1 MAGSA
6 PALDVFALRDSVVGE
21 YKRFATSFT
30 TIHAPDIREQVEGIY
45 AGDRYWPEP
54 LIQINPSYKRST
66 DVGAQVASGLLDP
79 GCADIFR
86 AKGEPLSLYKHQ
98 QQAIALAAEGESY
111 VVTTGTG
118 SGKSL
123 CFFIPIVNHVLDA
136 RRSATQRRTHAIVVY
151 PMNALA
157 NSQMDELAK
166 FVDRIPGAPPIT
178 FDRYTGQDD
187 RNERT
192 RIAREPP
199 DILLTNFM
207 MLELLMTRQEELDRQ
222 VIGNC
227 AGLRFLVLD
236 ELHTYRG
243 RQGADVALLVR
254 RVRERLQPE
263 NLLCIGTSATM
274 ASEGALEDKNRVVA
288 SVASKLF
295 GTEIAESNV
304 ITETLE
310 RITDSTATA
319 DSVRPSLGEAID
331 SGTPRDIP
339 DAALREHPL
348 AVWVET
354 RLGISFSDVDQRW
367 VRARPLTVSE
377 AVKELSKDS
386 GRSPE
391 DCRKALR
398 DLLLVSSVPERERT
412 SNRTAILGANEG
424 SFFAFKLH
432 QFISGAGHAYA
443 TLDPPGERTVTVDG
457 QQFLPGQADKRLYA
471 VHFCRECGHEYHP
484 VRMEQRE
491 EGSVF
496 LARDI
501 DDAPPT
507 VRNKT
512 NGDAEESLVEGVFGF
527 LTPHPPDDA
536 GFRFAD
542 RDDDY
547 PETWLEFDAG
557 GHPRL
562 KKYYRGARA
571 RRFMVAPDGR
581 VGSGTNAWFLPGKF
595 RLCLRC
601 GNTQGGAARD
611 RTRLAS
617 LSAEGRSSATTVL
630 VGSALRWMHGAE
642 SGMDRYTRK
651 LLGFTDNRQ
660 DAALQAG
667 HFNDFLF
674 VSLVRAGFLGALRD
688 AGSNGLRSDE
698 LGVAQQR
705 TLGFDQPD
713 PQVRAEWLL
722 EPTLRGFNLRDAEG
736 TLRQVLTYRIWFD
749 QRRGWRYTNPNL
761 EQLGLVRVEYLGLE
775 DLAADDELFADS
787 HPLLKHAGHTHR
799 TAVYR
804 ELLDHMRKWMAIRSQ
819 VLDTAVLEQLVA
831 KSHSRLRP
839 PWGLGADEK
848 PRAARWLMIV
858 APTRRAATLRDMELI
873 VRGGSR
879 SGLGR
884 TLRRTKLWGGDTSI
898 RGLNV
903 KEFDQLVGDLLR
915 AGATHGLVSEEST
928 PFDQPGWRLNDAC
941 VRFQLGGAPEN
952 DDGSGHPRSVRETV
966 RDSARTSMD
975 SRLRGND
982 ISSVSAVIPAKA
994 GIHTALTE
1002 SECGSGQ
1009 NAFFRDL
1016 YENLAT
1022 MLRAPPHPLF
1032 GFEAREHTAQVDRDN
1047 REIRE
1052 KRFRFGERERDE
1064 LGKEEKRLREAGEAN
1079 RFLPVLFCSPTMEL
1093 GVDIAA
1099 LNAVHMRNVPPTPA
1113 NYAQRGGRAG
1123 RSGQAALVITYASS
1137 QSPHDQYFFRDPK
1150 AMVYGEVRAPILE
1163 LANRNLI
1170 DSHLQAVWLSCVDQP
1185 LDPCIAELLVL
1196 DDASR
1201 PIDPDLQAALKHKRV
1216 ADRAGERVRR
1226 VLDLV
1231 ADELG
1236 PELAPWYTGREAYSD
1251 AIVAAAAKR
1260 FDEAFNRWRD
1270 LFAAAEEQRDA
1281 ARRTMDDYSASYRDK
1296 RAAQTRHAQAVDQ
1309 LNLLQR
1315 GTNATSSDFYTYR
1328 YLATEGFLPG
1338 YNFPRL
1344 PLLAYVPASRD
1355 GRGRQ
1360 TYLQRPRFLALAEFG
1375 PRSLVYHEGRAY
1387 RVVRALLSLG
1397 HRESATP
1404 DARLPTR
1411 AVRICASC
1419 GAGHF
1424 GDDRSMCHACGQ
1436 PLGNAEVVGNTYR
1449 IENVATYPAEHITA
1463 NDEERQRQGFDLQ
1476 TTFEWATRD
1485 QEVDVRRASASDA
1498 DGEIVRMAYGT
1509 GATITRLN
1517 KGLRRRADKKILG
1530 FRIDPV
1536 SGYWARSEDEDEEE
1550 RSLDPTAS
1558 PRQWIVPSVQ
1568 DRKNALL
1575 FQPVGN
1581 SFSEVTL
1588 ATVQHAILRGIEAV
1602 FQLEEGEMLAEPM
1615 PKRDVRNGFLLY
1627 EATEGGAGVLTRLVS
1642 QETSLADVAR
1652 KALQIM
1658 HFAVGDDSLPES
1670 PADLVDQP
1678 EADCVAACYRCLMSY
1693 YNQPDHESLDRRD
1706 ENARAMLLRL
1716 AGARTGTVPGR
1727 RFTQTL
1733 SEFITVSEDL
1743 TVSVKDQWREEATRR
1758 GIPEPDPKPLVAGER
1773 SVRRVWRKHYVAAI
1787 IDEADRPAVQPM
1799 EDLGFEVI
1807 QFDESEDWRAAFA
1820 RLASALGQTS

>member
-1 MAGSA
+1 MQSSSASSGGAKAGNA
-6 PALDVFALRDSVVGE
+6 PALDVFALRDSVVEE

-30 TIHAPDIREQVEGIY
+30 TIHAPEIREQVERIY
-45 AGDRYWPEP
+45 AGNRYWPEP

-66 DVGAQVASGLLDP
+66 DVGTLVADGVLDP

-86 AKGEPLSLYKHQ
+86 ADDEPLSLYKHQ
-98 QQAIALAAEGESY
+98 QQAIALGAESESF

-123 CFFIPIVNHVLDA
+123 CFFIPIVSHVLAA
-136 RRSATQRRTHAIVVY
+136 RRTSAKRRTHAIVVY

-157 NSQMDELAK
+157 NSQIDELTK
-166 FVDRIPGAPPIT
+166 FIDRVPGERPVT
-178 FDRYTGQDD
+178 FARYTGQED
-187 RNERT
+187 RGERKQ
-192 RIAREPP
+192 IADEPP

-207 MLELLMTRQEELDRQ
+207 MLELLMTRQEEIDRR
-222 VIGNC
+222 VVGNC

-254 RVRERLQPE
+254 RVRERLQPGK
-263 NLLCIGTSATM
+263 LMCIGTSATM
-274 ASEGALEDKNRVVA
+274 ASEGTLEDKNRVVA
-288 SVASKLF
+288 GVASKLF
-295 GTEIAESNV
+295 GTQIAENNV

-319 DSVRPSLGEAID
+319 DSVGPCLGEAID
-331 SGTPRDIP
+331 SGIP
-339 DAALREHPL
+339 SRISNAALREHPL

-354 RLGISFSDVDQRW
+354 RLGIVFSDVDQRW
-367 VRARPLTVSE
+367 VRARPRTVTE
-377 AVKELSKDS
+377 AVAELSKAA
-386 GRSPE
+386 GRSE
-391 DCRKALR
+391 DACNEVLR
-398 DLLLVSSVPERERT
+398 DLLLVSSVPERGRT
-412 SNRTAILGANEG
+412 SDPDASEQ

-443 TLDPPGERTVTVDG
+443 TIEPRGARKVTVDG
-457 QQFLPGQADKRLYA
+457 QQFLPDHPDKRLYP

-484 VRMEQRE
+484 VRLVQQ
-491 EGSVF
+491 EGESVF

-507 VRNKT
+507 GQDEADGAAN
-512 NGDAEESLVEGVFGF
+512 DAQPEGTFGF
-527 LTPHPPDDA
+527 LTPYPPDDSA
-536 GFRFAD
+536 FTFAD
-542 RDDDY
+542 REDDY
-547 PETWLEFDAG
+547 PETWLELDAG
-557 GHPRL
+557 GSPRL
-562 KKYYRGARA
+562 KKYYRDARA
-571 RRFMVAPDGR
+571 RSFVVGSDGR
-581 VGSGTNAWFLPGKF
+581 VGSGTKAWFQPGKF

-601 GNTQGGAARD
+601 GNTRGGAARD

-630 VGSALRWMHGAE
+630 VGSALHWMHAK
-642 SGMDRYTRK
+642 STLDPYTRK

-674 VSLVRAGFLGALRD
+674 VSLVRAGFLGALQD
-688 AGSNGLRSDE
+688 AGPNGLRSDE
-698 LGVAQQR
+698 LGIAQQR
-705 TLGFDQPD
+705 ALGFDGSDAQI
-713 PQVRAEWLL
+713 RAEWLL
-722 EPTLRGFNLRDAEG
+722 EPMLRGFNLQEAEG

-761 EQLGLVRVEYLGLE
+761 EQLGMVRVEYLGLA

-787 HPLLKHAGHTHR
+787 HPLLKHADR
-799 TAVYR
+799 TVRAAVYR

-831 KSHSRLRP
+831 KSHSRLRS
-839 PWGLGADEK
+839 PWGLGTDEK
-848 PRAARWLMIV
+848 PRAARCLMIV
-858 APTRRAATLRDMELI
+858 APTRRASTLRDLELI

-884 TLRRTKLWGGDTSI
+884 TLRTTCLWGGGTAVRDLKS
-898 RGLNV
+898 
-903 KEFDQLVGDLLR
+903 KELDQLVEDLLR

-928 PFDQPGWRLNDAC
+928 PFDQTGWRLNDAC
-941 VRFQLGGAPEN
+941 VLFRLGDTPE
-952 DDGSGHPRSVRETV
+952 DDG
-966 RDSARTSMD
+966 
-975 SRLRGND
+975 
-982 ISSVSAVIPAKA
+982 
-994 GIHTALTE
+994 
-1002 SECGSGQ
+1002 GSGQ

-1016 YENLAT
+1016 YENLAR
-1022 MLRAPPHPLF
+1022 MLGAPVHPLF
-1032 GFEAREHTAQVDRDN
+1032 GFEAREHTAQVDPDN

-1052 KRFRFGERERDE
+1052 KRFRFGKREREE
-1064 LGKEEKRLREAGEAN
+1064 LATDEKRLREVGEAN

-1093 GVDIAA
+1093 GVDISA

-1123 RSGQAALVITYASS
+1123 RSGQAALVVTYASS
-1137 QSPHDQYFFRDPK
+1137 QSPHDQYFFRDPR
-1150 AMVYGEVRAPILE
+1150 AMVHGEVRAPILE
-1163 LANRNLI
+1163 LANRDLI

-1196 DDASR
+1196 GDSGR
-1201 PIDPDLQAALKHKRV
+1201 PIEPDLEAALKDRRV
-1216 ADRAGERVRR
+1216 AVGAGERIRR

-1231 ADELG
+1231 ADNLT
-1236 PELAPWYTGREAYSD
+1236 PELAPWYTGRDVYSD
-1251 AIVAAAAKR
+1251 GIVAAAAGR

-1296 RAAQTRHAQAVDQ
+1296 RAAQTRHAQAMDQ

-1315 GTNATSSDFYTYR
+1315 GTTALSSDFYTYR

-1360 TYLQRPRFLALAEFG
+1360 TYLQRPRFLALSEFG

-1397 HRESATP
+1397 QRESATP

-1424 GDDRSMCHACGQ
+1424 DDDLSMCHACGES
-1436 PLGNAEVVGNTYR
+1436 LGNAEVVGNTYR
-1449 IENVATYPAEHITA
+1449 IENVATHPAEHITA

-1476 TTFEWATRD
+1476 TTFEWAIRD
-1485 QEVDVRRASASDA
+1485 REIDVRRASASDA
-1498 DGEIVRMAYGT
+1498 EGEIVHMAYGP

-1517 KGLRRRADKKILG
+1517 KGLRRRADKKVLG

-1536 SGYWARSEDEDEEE
+1536 SGYWARNSEEDAEEQA
-1550 RSLDPTAS
+1550 LDPTAS

-1575 FQPVGN
+1575 FRPVDN
-1581 SFSEVTL
+1581 SLSEVTL
-1588 ATVQHAILRGIEAV
+1588 TTVQHAILRGIEAE

-1615 PKRDVRNGFLLY
+1615 PTRDIRNGFLLY
-1627 EATEGGAGVLTRLVS
+1627 EATEGGAGVLTRLVG
-1642 QETSLADVAR
+1642 QEESLAAVAR
-1652 KALQIM
+1652 RALQIM
-1658 HFAVGDDSLPES
+1658 HLAVSDDSLPES

-1678 EADCVAACYRCLMSY
+1678 DSSCVAACYRCLMSY

-1706 ENARAMLLRL
+1706 EDARTMLLRL
-1716 AGARTGTVPGR
+1716 AHARTVPPRKRLQPVEVDTGKGTLRGHVKTGVLVLNGDV
-1727 RFTQTL
+1727 T
-1733 SEFITVSEDL
+1733 
-1743 TVSVKDQWREEATRR
+1743 SVTDRWLAEAARR
-1758 GIPEPDPKPLVAGER
+1758 GIPAPDPMPLAAGER
-1773 SVRRVWRKHYVAAI
+1773 SVRCVWRKHYVAALV
-1787 IDEADRPAVQPM
+1787 DEVDRPALQPL

-1807 QFDESEDWRAAFA
+1807 QFNDPAGWNAAFA
-1820 RLASALGQTS
+1820 RLAAALGHAS

>member
-1 MAGSA
+1 MSPSDAGPGNVA
-6 PALDVFALRDSVVGE
+6 GLDVFALRDSVVNE

-30 TIHAPDIREQVEGIY
+30 TIHAPDIREQIEAIY
-45 AGDRYWPEP
+45 AEDRYWPEP

-66 DVGAQVASGLLDP
+66 DVGTLVANGILHP
-79 GCADIFR
+79 GCAGIFHES
-86 AKGEPLSLYKHQ
+86 GQPLSLYKHQ
-98 QQAIALAAEGESY
+98 EQAIALAADGESF
-111 VVTTGTG
+111 VVTSGTG

-123 CFFIPIVNHVLDA
+123 CFFIPIVSYVLAA
-136 RRSATQRRTHAIVVY
+136 RRTGGRRRTHAIVVY

-166 FVDRIPGAPPIT
+166 LTDQVPGDQPIT
-178 FDRYTGQDD
+178 FARYTGQEDD
-187 RNERT
+187 LERKQ
-192 RIAREPP
+192 IADHPP

-227 AGLRFLVLD
+227 AGLQFLVLD

-254 RVRERLQPE
+254 RVRERLRPE

-274 ASEGALEDKNRVVA
+274 ASEGSHQDKSRVVA
-288 SVASKLF
+288 GVASKLF
-295 GTEIAESNV
+295 GSEITESNV
-304 ITETLE
+304 IAETLE
-310 RITDSTATA
+310 RITDPTATA
-319 DSVRPSLGEAID
+319 DSVKPSLGGVID
-331 SGTPRDIP
+331 AGAPLHMS

-354 RLGISFSDVDQRW
+354 RLGISFSEADQRW
-367 VRARPLTVSE
+367 IRARPRTVTE
-377 AVKELSKDS
+377 AVAALSEES
-386 GRSPE
+386 GRAAA
-391 DCRKALR
+391 DCRSVLR
-398 DLLLVSSVPERERT
+398 AFLLASSDPEKVRT
-412 SNRTAILGANEG
+412 SNPDDGEK

-443 TLDPPGERTVTVDG
+443 TIEPPGTRKVTVDG
-457 QQFLPGQADKRLYA
+457 QQFLPGHADKRLYA

-484 VRMEQRE
+484 VRLVQQE
-491 EGSVF
+491 EGAVF

-501 DDAPPT
+501 DDAPPSGPNERDEDPLET
-507 VRNKT
+507 RT
-512 NGDAEESLVEGVFGF
+512 EGVFGF
-527 LTPHPPDDA
+527 LTLEPRNDPT
-536 GFRFAD
+536 FTFAD
-542 RDDDY
+542 HDDDY
-547 PETWLEFDAG
+547 PETWLELDANNRI
-557 GHPRL
+557 RL
-562 KKYYRGARA
+562 KKYYRDARA
-571 RRFMVAPDGR
+571 RSFVVAPDGR
-581 VGSGTNAWFLPGKF
+581 VGTGTKVWFQPGKF

-630 VGSALRWMHGAE
+630 VGSTLRWMHGAD
-642 SGMDRYTRK
+642 SVLAPYTRK

-698 LGVAQQR
+698 LGIAQQR
-705 TLGFDQPD
+705 MLGFDRSD
-713 PQVRAEWLL
+713 PEIRAEWLL
-722 EPTLRGFNLRDAEG
+722 EPTLRGFNLQEAEG
-736 TLRQVLTYRIWFD
+736 TLRQVLAYRIWFD

-761 EQLGLVRVEYLGLE
+761 EQLGVVQVEYLGLE
-775 DLAADDELFADS
+775 ELSRDDDLFADS
-787 HPLLKHAGHTHR
+787 FPLLKHADR
-799 TAVYR
+799 TVRKAVYR

-819 VLDTAVLEQLVA
+819 VLETAVLEQLVA

-839 PWGLGADEK
+839 PWGLGIDEK
-848 PRAARWLMIV
+848 PRAARWLMTI
-858 APTRRAATLRDMELI
+858 APTRKVNTLRDMDLI

-884 TLRRTKLWGGDTSI
+884 TLRSTSLWGGDAAI
-898 RGLNV
+898 RDL
-903 KEFDQLVGDLLR
+903 KSEDFDKLVEDLLR
-915 AGATHGLVSEEST
+915 AGATHGLLSEENT
-928 PFDQPGWRLNDAC
+928 PFDRSGWRLNDAC
-941 VRFQLGGAPEN
+941 ILFRLGDTAENGDGA
-952 DDGSGHPRSVRETV
+952 
-966 RDSARTSMD
+966 
-975 SRLRGND
+975 
-982 ISSVSAVIPAKA
+982 
-994 GIHTALTE
+994 
-1002 SECGSGQ
+1002 GQ
-1009 NAFFRDL
+1009 NAFFCDL
-1016 YENLAT
+1016 YENLAR
-1022 MLRAPPHPLF
+1022 MLRAPMHPLF
-1032 GFEAREHTAQVDRDN
+1032 GFEAREHTAQVDPDN

-1052 KRFRFGERERDE
+1052 KRFRFGDREREE
-1064 LGKEEKRLREAGEAN
+1064 LATDEKRLREVGEAK

-1163 LANRNLI
+1163 LANQDLI
-1170 DSHLQAVWLSCVDQP
+1170 DSHLHAVWLSCVDER

-1196 DDASR
+1196 GDSNR
-1201 PIDPDLQAALKHKRV
+1201 PIEPGIGAALQDKRV
-1216 ADRAGERVRR
+1216 VVSAGERVRR

-1231 ADELG
+1231 ADDLT
-1236 PELAPWYTGREAYSD
+1236 PESAPWYTGRDAYSD
-1251 AIVAAAAKR
+1251 KVVADAAER

-1270 LFAAAEEQRDA
+1270 LFAAAEMQRDA
-1281 ARRTMDDYSASYRDK
+1281 ARRIMDDYAAAYQDK

-1309 LNLLQR
+1309 INLLQR
-1315 GTNATSSDFYTYR
+1315 GTSALSSDFYTYR

-1344 PLLAYVPASRD
+1344 PLLAYIPASRD
-1355 GRGRQ
+1355 GRRQQ

-1404 DARLPTR
+1404 DAQLPTK
-1411 AVRICASC
+1411 AVRTCTNC

-1424 GDDRSMCHACGQ
+1424 GDELSMCHVCGTS
-1436 PLGNAEVVGNTYR
+1436 LGNADVVGNTYR

-1476 TTFEWATRD
+1476 TTFEWAIRD
-1485 QEVDVRRASASDA
+1485 QEIDVRRASASDA
-1498 DGEIVRMAYGT
+1498 EGEIVRMAYGA

-1517 KGLRRRADKKILG
+1517 KGLRRRANKKILG

-1536 SGYWARSEDEDEEE
+1536 SGYWAKGVDEDPDEHAV
-1550 RSLDPTAS
+1550 DPTAS
-1558 PRQWIVPSVQ
+1558 PRQWIVPCVQ

-1575 FQPVGN
+1575 FRPSGN
-1581 SFSEVTL
+1581 SLSQVTL
-1588 ATVQHAILRGIEAV
+1588 STVQHAILRGIEAV
-1602 FQLEEGEMLAEPM
+1602 FQLEEGEILAEPM
-1615 PKRDVRNGFLLY
+1615 PTREVRNGFLLY
-1627 EATEGGAGVLTRLVS
+1627 EATEGGAGVLTRLIS
-1642 QETSLADVAR
+1642 QETSLATVAER
-1652 KALQIM
+1652 ALQIM
-1658 HFAVGDDSLPES
+1658 HLPVGDGRPLPDSPSGLS
-1670 PADLVDQP
+1670 DQP
-1678 EADCVAACYRCLMSY
+1678 ETTCVAACYRCLMSY

-1706 ENARAMLLRL
+1706 EDARAMLLRL
-1716 AGARTGTVPGR
+1716 ARARTTTHDSRSLQPTGSVDREGSRDGR
-1727 RFTQTL
+1727 
-1733 SEFITVSEDL
+1733 
-1743 TVSVKDQWREEATRR
+1743 WNAEASQR
-1758 GIPEPDPKPLVAGER
+1758 GIPAPDPEPLLAGER
-1773 SVRRVWRKHYVAAI
+1773 AVRCVWRKHYVAVI
-1787 IDEADRPAVQPM
+1787 IDEADCLATQSM

-1807 QFDESEDWRAAFA
+1807 RFDDPAGWNAAFA
-1820 RLASALGQTS
+1820 RLASALGHLS

>member
-1 MAGSA
+1 MTQSSSPSSVGASIGIT
-6 PALDVFALRDSVVGE
+6 PALDVFALRDSVVDE

-30 TIHAPDIREQVEGIY
+30 TIHARDIREQVTGIY
-45 AGDRYWPEP
+45 AEDRYWPEP

-66 DVGAQVASGLLDP
+66 DVGTLVANGVLDP

-86 AKGEPLSLYKHQ
+86 ANGQPLSLYKHQ
-98 QQAIALAAEGESY
+98 EQAIALATEDESF

-123 CFFIPIVNHVLDA
+123 CFFIPIVSHVLAA
-136 RRSATQRRTHAIVVY
+136 RRTSAQKRTHAIVVY

-157 NSQMDELAK
+157 NSQMDELGK
-166 FVDRIPGAPPIT
+166 FIGQVPGDPPIT

-187 RNERT
+187 LGERR

-207 MLELLMTRQEELDRQ
+207 MLELLMTRQEEIDRR
-222 VIGNC
+222 VVGNC
-227 AGLRFLVLD
+227 AGLGFLVLD

-263 NLLCIGTSATM
+263 KLLCIGTSATM
-274 ASEGALEDKNRVVA
+274 ASEGSLEDKSRVA
-288 SVASKLF
+288 AGVASKLF
-295 GTEIAESNV
+295 GSEIAESNV
-304 ITETLE
+304 IAETLE
-310 RITDSTATA
+310 RITDSAATA
-319 DSVRPSLGEAID
+319 ESVRSYLGKAID
-331 SGTPRDIP
+331 AGAPQEIS
-339 DAALREHPL
+339 DAALRENPL

-354 RLGISFSDVDQRW
+354 RLGIAFSDIDQRW
-367 VRARPLTVSE
+367 VRARPRTVTE
-377 AVKELSKDS
+377 AVAELSDES
-386 GRSPE
+386 GRSPAA
-391 DCRKALR
+391 CRRVLR
-398 DLLLVSSVPERERT
+398 DLLLVSSVPERD
-412 SNRTAILGANEG
+412 RTADRDASER

-443 TLDPPGERTVTVDG
+443 TIEPPGARKVTVDG
-457 QQFLPGQADKRLYA
+457 QQFLPDHPDKRLYP

-484 VRMEQRE
+484 VRLVRQ
-491 EGSVF
+491 EGESVF

-507 VRNKT
+507 GQDEAD
-512 NGDAEESLVEGVFGF
+512 GDADEARPEGTFGF
-527 LTPHPPDDA
+527 LTPHAPDDST
-536 GFRFAD
+536 FTFAD
-542 RDDDY
+542 REDDY
-547 PETWLEFDAG
+547 PETWLELDAG
-557 GHPRL
+557 GSSRL
-562 KKYYRGARA
+562 KKYYRDARA
-571 RRFMVAPDGR
+571 CSFVVGSDGR
-581 VGSGTNAWFLPGKF
+581 LGSGTKAWFQPGKF

-630 VGSALRWMHGAE
+630 VGSALRWMHAT
-642 SGMDRYTRK
+642 SAMDPYTRK

-674 VSLVRAGFLGALRD
+674 VSLVRAGFLGALQD
-688 AGSNGLRSDE
+688 AGPNGLRSDE
-698 LGVAQQR
+698 LGIAQQR
-705 TLGFDQPD
+705 TLGFDRSD
-713 PQVRAEWLL
+713 PQIRTEWLL
-722 EPTLRGFNLRDAEG
+722 EPTLRGFNLQEAEG
-736 TLRQVLTYRIWFD
+736 TLRQVLAYRIWFD

-761 EQLGLVRVEYLGLE
+761 EQLGMVRVEYLGLA
-775 DLAADDELFADS
+775 DLAADDELFAGS
-787 HPLLKHAGHTHR
+787 HPLLKHADHAVR
-799 TAVYR
+799 AAVYR

-819 VLDTAVLEQLVA
+819 VLDTAALEQLVA

-839 PWGLGADEK
+839 PWGLGTDEK

-858 APTRRAATLRDMELI
+858 APTRRASTLRDMELI

-884 TLRRTKLWGGDTSI
+884 TLRSTRLWGGDTSI
-898 RGLNV
+898 RDLKS
-903 KEFDQLVGDLLR
+903 KEIDRLVEDLLR

-928 PFDQPGWRLNDAC
+928 PFDQSGWRLNDAS
-941 VRFQLGGAPEN
+941 VLFQLGGTPE
-952 DDGSGHPRSVRETV
+952 DGS
-966 RDSARTSMD
+966 
-975 SRLRGND
+975 
-982 ISSVSAVIPAKA
+982 
-994 GIHTALTE
+994 
-1002 SECGSGQ
+1002 GSGQ

-1016 YENLAT
+1016 YENLAR
-1022 MLRAPPHPLF
+1022 MLRAPMHPLF
-1032 GFEAREHTAQVDRDN
+1032 GFEAREHTAQVDPDN

-1052 KRFRFGERERDE
+1052 KRFRFGDREREE
-1064 LGKEEKRLREAGEAN
+1064 LATDEKRLREAGEAN

-1123 RSGQAALVITYASS
+1123 RSGQAALVVTYASS
-1137 QSPHDQYFFRDPK
+1137 QSPHDQYFFRDPR
-1150 AMVYGEVRAPILE
+1150 AMVHGEVRAPILE
-1163 LANRNLI
+1163 LANRDLI

-1196 DDASR
+1196 GDAGR
-1201 PIDPDLQAALKHKRV
+1201 PIEPDLEASLKDRRAAE
-1216 ADRAGERVRR
+1216 DAGERIRR

-1231 ADELG
+1231 EDELT
-1236 PELAPWYTGREAYSD
+1236 PELAPWYTGRDVYSD
-1251 AIVAAAAKR
+1251 GIVAAAAGR
-1260 FDEAFNRWRD
+1260 FVAAFNRWRD

-1315 GTNATSSDFYTYR
+1315 GTTALSSDFYTYR

-1424 GDDRSMCHACGQ
+1424 GDDLSMCHACGES
-1436 PLGNAEVVGNTYR
+1436 LGNAEVVGNTYR
-1449 IENVATYPAEHITA
+1449 IENVATHPAEHITA

-1476 TTFEWATRD
+1476 TTFEWAIRD
-1485 QEVDVRRASASDA
+1485 REIDVRRASVSDA
-1498 DGEIVRMAYGT
+1498 QGEIVRMAYGP

-1517 KGLRRRADKKILG
+1517 KGLRRRADKKVLG

-1536 SGYWARSEDEDEEE
+1536 SGYWARNEEE
-1550 RSLDPTAS
+1550 EADEQASDPTAS

-1575 FQPVGN
+1575 FRPADN
-1581 SFSEVTL
+1581 SLSEVTL
-1588 ATVQHAILRGIEAV
+1588 TTVQHAILRGIESV

-1615 PKRDVRNGFLLY
+1615 PTRDIRNGFLLY

-1642 QETSLADVAR
+1642 QEESLAAVAR
-1652 KALQIM
+1652 RALQIM
-1658 HFAVGDDSLPES
+1658 HLAVGDESLPES

-1678 EADCVAACYRCLMSY
+1678 DAACVAACYRCLMSY

-1706 ENARAMLLRL
+1706 EDARAMLLRL
-1716 AGARTGTVPGR
+1716 ARARTVTVRARPRVVDLPPVDVALGGLDA
-1727 RFTQTL
+1727 TATL
-1733 SEFITVSEDL
+1733 S
-1743 TVSVKDQWREEATRR
+1743 TVSVEERWREEATRR
-1758 GIPEPDPKPLVAGER
+1758 GIPAPDPKPLVAGER
-1773 SVRRVWRKHYVAAI
+1773 TVRCVWRGHYVAAI
-1787 IDEADRPAVQPM
+1787 IDEADLPALRPM
-1799 EDLGFEVI
+1799 EDLGFEVVR
-1807 QFDESEDWRAAFA
+1807 FEDPTGWRAAFA
-1820 RLASALGQTS
+1820 KLASALGLRSGAR

>member
-1 MAGSA
+1 M
-6 PALDVFALRDSVVGE
+6 
-21 YKRFATSFT
+21 
-30 TIHAPDIREQVEGIY
+30 
-45 AGDRYWPEP
+45 
-54 LIQINPSYKRST
+54 
-66 DVGAQVASGLLDP
+66 
-79 GCADIFR
+79 
-86 AKGEPLSLYKHQ
+86 
-98 QQAIALAAEGESY
+98 
-111 VVTTGTG
+111 VTTGTG

-123 CFFIPIVNHVLDA
+123 CFFIPIVSHVLAA
-136 RRSATQRRTHAIVVY
+136 RRTSAKRRTHAIVVY

-157 NSQMDELAK
+157 NSQMDELTK
-166 FVDRIPGAPPIT
+166 FIDQVPRERPIT

-187 RNERT
+187 KSERR
-192 RIAREPP
+192 RIADEPP

-207 MLELLMTRQEELDRQ
+207 MLELLMTRQEEIDRR

-227 AGLRFLVLD
+227 ADLGFLVLD

-254 RVRERLQPE
+254 RVRERLQPGK
-263 NLLCIGTSATM
+263 LLCIGTSATM
-274 ASEGALEDKNRVVA
+274 ASEETLEDKNRVVA
-288 SVASKLF
+288 GVASKLF
-295 GTEIAESNV
+295 GTRIAESNV

-310 RITDSTATA
+310 RITDSPATA
-319 DSVRPSLGEAID
+319 DSVKPYIGEAID
-331 SGTPRDIP
+331 TGVRSQIS

-367 VRARPLTVSE
+367 VRARPRTVTE
-377 AVKELSKDS
+377 AVAELSDES
-386 GRSPE
+386 GRSPAV
-391 DCRKALR
+391 CRRVLR
-398 DLLLVSSVPERERT
+398 DFLLVSSVPERERT
-412 SNRTAILGANEG
+412 ADRDASER

-443 TLDPPGERTVTVDG
+443 TIETPGARKVTVDG
-457 QQFLPGQADKRLYA
+457 QQFLPDHPDKRLYP

-484 VRMEQRE
+484 VRLVQQ
-491 EGSVF
+491 EGESVF

-507 VRNKT
+507 RQDET
-512 NGDAEESLVEGVFGF
+512 NRDANEPRPEGTFGF
-527 LTPHPPDDA
+527 LTPHPPDDPA
-536 GFRFAD
+536 FTFAD
-542 RDDDY
+542 REDDY
-547 PETWLEFDAG
+547 PETWLELDAG
-557 GHPRL
+557 GSSRL
-562 KKYYRGARA
+562 KKYYRDARA
-571 RRFMVAPDGR
+571 RSFAVGSDGC
-581 VGSGTNAWFLPGKF
+581 VGSGTKAWFQPGKF

-630 VGSALRWMHGAE
+630 VGSVLRWMHAT
-642 SGMDRYTRK
+642 SAMDPYTRK

-674 VSLVRAGFLGALRD
+674 VSLVRAGFLGALQD
-688 AGSNGLRSDE
+688 AGPNGLRSDE
-698 LGVAQQR
+698 LGIAQQR
-705 TLGFDQPD
+705 TLGFDRSD
-713 PQVRAEWLL
+713 PQIRAEWLL
-722 EPTLRGFNLRDAEG
+722 EPALRGFNLQEAEG
-736 TLRQVLTYRIWFD
+736 TLRQVLAYRIWFD

-761 EQLGLVRVEYLGLE
+761 EQLGMVRVEYLGLS
-775 DLAADDELFADS
+775 DLAADNELFADS
-787 HPLLKHAGHTHR
+787 HPLLKHADHTVR
-799 TAVYR
+799 ADVYR

-819 VLDTAVLEQLVA
+819 VLDTAILEQVVA

-839 PWGLGADEK
+839 PWGLGTDEK

-858 APTRRAATLRDMELI
+858 APTRRASTLRDMELI

-884 TLRRTKLWGGDTSI
+884 TLRSTRLWGGDTSI
-898 RGLNV
+898 RDLKS
-903 KEFDQLVGDLLR
+903 KEIDRLVEDLLR

-928 PFDQPGWRLNDAC
+928 PFDQSGWRLNDAC
-941 VRFQLGGAPEN
+941 VLFQLGGTPE
-952 DDGSGHPRSVRETV
+952 DGG
-966 RDSARTSMD
+966 
-975 SRLRGND
+975 
-982 ISSVSAVIPAKA
+982 
-994 GIHTALTE
+994 
-1002 SECGSGQ
+1002 GSGQ

-1016 YENLAT
+1016 YENLAR
-1022 MLRAPPHPLF
+1022 MLRAPVHPLF
-1032 GFEAREHTAQVDRDN
+1032 GFEAREHTAQVDPDN

-1052 KRFRFGERERDE
+1052 KRFRFGEREREELATDE
-1064 LGKEEKRLREAGEAN
+1064 RRLREAGEAN

-1123 RSGQAALVITYASS
+1123 RSGQAALVVTYASS
-1137 QSPHDQYFFRDPK
+1137 QSPHDQYFFRDPR
-1150 AMVYGEVRAPILE
+1150 AMVHGEVRAPILE
-1163 LANRNLI
+1163 LANRDLI

-1185 LDPCIAELLVL
+1185 LDPSIAELLVL
-1196 DDASR
+1196 GDAGR
-1201 PIDPDLQAALKHKRV
+1201 PIEQDLEASLKDKRV
-1216 ADRAGERVRR
+1216 AEGAGKRIRR

-1231 ADELG
+1231 ADDLT
-1236 PELAPWYTGREAYSD
+1236 PELAPWYTGRDVYSD
-1251 AIVAAAAKR
+1251 GIVAAAAGR
-1260 FDEAFNRWRD
+1260 FDAAFNRWRD

-1315 GTNATSSDFYTYR
+1315 GTTALSSDFYTYR

-1424 GDDRSMCHACGQ
+1424 GDDLSMCHACGES
-1436 PLGNAEVVGNTYR
+1436 LGNAEVVGNTYR
-1449 IENVATYPAEHITA
+1449 IENVATHPAEHITA

-1476 TTFEWATRD
+1476 TTFEWAIRD
-1485 QEVDVRRASASDA
+1485 REIDVRRASASDA
-1498 DGEIVRMAYGT
+1498 EGEIVRMAYGP

-1517 KGLRRRADKKILG
+1517 KGLRRRADKKVLG

-1536 SGYWARSEDEDEEE
+1536 SGYWARNEEE
-1550 RSLDPTAS
+1550 EADEQASDPTAS

-1575 FQPVGN
+1575 FRPAD
-1581 SFSEVTL
+1581 SSLSEVTL
-1588 ATVQHAILRGIEAV
+1588 TTVQHAILRGIESV

-1615 PKRDVRNGFLLY
+1615 PTRDIRNGFLLY

-1642 QETSLADVAR
+1642 QEESLAAVALR
-1652 KALQIM
+1652 ALQIM
-1658 HFAVGDDSLPES
+1658 HLDIGDESLPES
-1670 PADLVDQP
+1670 PADLSDQP
-1678 EADCVAACYRCLMSY
+1678 DASCVAACYRCLMSY

-1706 ENARAMLLRL
+1706 EDARAMLLRL
-1716 AGARTGTVPGR
+1716 ARARTVRTR
-1727 RFTQTL
+1727 RISVNADPATFH
-1733 SEFITVSEDL
+1733 FDVTVSYE
-1743 TVSVKDQWREEATRR
+1743 KPWREESARR
-1758 GIPEPDPKPLVAGER
+1758 GIPESDSSPLAVGER
-1773 SVRRVWRKHYVAAI
+1773 SVRCVWRRHYVAAL
-1787 IDEADRPAVQPM
+1787 IDEADRPALQPL

-1807 QFDESEDWRAAFA
+1807 RFEDPESWRAAFA
-1820 RLASALGQTS
+1820 RLAAALGHLS

>member
-1 MAGSA
+1 MTRSISPNPDEAKAGSA
-6 PALDVFALRDSVVGE
+6 PALDVFALRDSVVDE

-30 TIHAPDIREQVEGIY
+30 TIHAPDIRGQVEDIY
-45 AGDRYWPEP
+45 AGNRYWPEP

-66 DVGAQVASGLLDP
+66 DVGTLVADGVLDP

-86 AKGEPLSLYKHQ
+86 ADDEPLSLYEHQ
-98 QQAIALAAEGESY
+98 KQAIALAADGESF

-123 CFFIPIVNHVLDA
+123 CFFIPIVSHVLAA
-136 RRSATQRRTHAIVVY
+136 RRTSGERRTHAIVVY

-157 NSQMDELAK
+157 NSQMDELTK
-166 FVDRIPGAPPIT
+166 FVGQVPGERPIT
-178 FDRYTGQDD
+178 FARYTGQEDGS
-187 RNERT
+187 ERR
-192 RIAREPP
+192 RIADNPP

-207 MLELLMTRQEELDRQ
+207 MLELLMTRQEEIDRR

-254 RVRERLQPE
+254 RVRERLQPGK
-263 NLLCIGTSATM
+263 LQCIGTSATM

-288 SVASKLF
+288 GVASKLF
-295 GTEIAESNV
+295 GTPIAESNV
-304 ITETLE
+304 VTETLE
-310 RITDSTATA
+310 RITDPAATA
-319 DSVRPSLGEAID
+319 ESVKAGLGEAID
-331 SGTPRDIP
+331 AGVSPHIS

-354 RLGISFSDVDQRW
+354 RLGIAFSDVDQRW
-367 VRARPLTVSE
+367 VRARPRTVTE
-377 AVKELSKDS
+377 AVAELSGDS
-386 GRSPE
+386 GRSPAA
-391 DCRKALR
+391 CRRVLR
-398 DLLLVSSVPERERT
+398 DFLLVSSVPERERT
-412 SNRTAILGANEG
+412 ADRTSILGASER

-432 QFISGAGHAYA
+432 QFISGAGHAWA
-443 TLDPPGERTVTVDG
+443 TIEPPGARTVTVDG
-457 QQFLPGQADKRLYA
+457 QQFLPDHPDKRLYP

-484 VRMEQRE
+484 VRLVQQDGE
-491 EGSVF
+491 SVF

-501 DDAPPT
+501 DDAPPAGQEDAG
-507 VRNKT
+507 
-512 NGDAEESLVEGVFGF
+512 GDANEARPEGTFGF
-527 LTPHPPDDA
+527 LTPHPPEDSA
-536 GFRFAD
+536 FTFAD
-542 RDDDY
+542 REDDY
-547 PETWLEFDAG
+547 PETWLELDAG
-557 GHPRL
+557 GRPRL
-562 KKYYRGARA
+562 KKYYRNARA
-571 RRFMVAPDGR
+571 RSFTVAPDGR
-581 VGSGTNAWFLPGKF
+581 VGSGTKAWFQPGKF

-630 VGSALRWMHGAE
+630 VGSALRWMHAT
-642 SGMDRYTRK
+642 SAMDPYTRK

-674 VSLVRAGFLGALRD
+674 VSLVRAGFLGALQD
-688 AGSNGLRSDE
+688 AGPDGLRSDE
-698 LGVAQQR
+698 LGIAQQR
-705 TLGFDQPD
+705 ALGFDRPD
-713 PQVRAEWLL
+713 AQICAEWLL
-722 EPTLRGFNLRDAEG
+722 EPTLRGFNLQEAEG
-736 TLRQVLTYRIWFD
+736 TLRQVLAYRIWFD

-761 EQLGLVRVEYLGLE
+761 EQLGMVRVEYLGLA
-775 DLAADDELFADS
+775 DLAADDALFADS
-787 HPLLKHAGHTHR
+787 HPLLRHAGHTVR
-799 TAVYR
+799 AAVYR

-819 VLDTAVLEQLVA
+819 VLDTAVLEQVVA

-839 PWGLGADEK
+839 PWGLGTDEK
-848 PRAARWLMIV
+848 PRAARWLMVV
-858 APTRRAATLRDMELI
+858 APTRRASTLRDMELI

-884 TLRRTKLWGGDTSI
+884 TLRATRLWGGDPSV
-898 RGLNV
+898 RDLKS
-903 KEFDQLVGDLLR
+903 KELDRLVEDLLR
-915 AGATHGLVSEEST
+915 AGAAHGLVSEEST
-928 PFDQPGWRLNDAC
+928 PFSQPGWRLNDAC
-941 VRFQLGGAPEN
+941 VLFRLGGTAE
-952 DDGSGHPRSVRETV
+952 DGGGSGHPRSV
-966 RDSARTSMD
+966 
-975 SRLRGND
+975 N
-982 ISSVSAVIPAKA
+982 
-994 GIHTALTE
+994 
-1002 SECGSGQ
+1002 ECGSGR

-1016 YENLAT
+1016 YENLAR
-1022 MLRAPPHPLF
+1022 MLRAPMHPLF
-1032 GFEAREHTAQVDRDN
+1032 GFEAREHTAQVDPDN

-1052 KRFRFGERERDE
+1052 KRFRFGEREREE
-1064 LGKEEKRLREAGEAN
+1064 LDTDEKRLREVGEAN

-1113 NYAQRGGRAG
+1113 DYAQRGGRAG
-1123 RSGQAALVITYASS
+1123 RSGQAALVVTYASS
-1137 QSPHDQYFFRDPK
+1137 QSPHDQYFFRDPR
-1150 AMVYGEVRAPILE
+1150 AMVHGEVRAPILE
-1163 LANRNLI
+1163 LANRDLI

-1196 DDASR
+1196 GDAGR
-1201 PIDPDLQAALKHKRV
+1201 PIEPDLAAALEDRRV
-1216 ADRAGERVRR
+1216 AAGAGERIRR

-1231 ADELG
+1231 ADDLT
-1236 PELAPWYTGREAYSD
+1236 PELAPWYTGRDLYAD
-1251 AIVAAAAKR
+1251 GITAAAAGR
-1260 FDEAFNRWRD
+1260 FDAAFNRWRD

-1309 LNLLQR
+1309 LELLQR
-1315 GTNATSSDFYTYR
+1315 GTTALSSDFYTYR

-1397 HRESATP
+1397 PRESATP

-1424 GDDRSMCHACGQ
+1424 GDDRSICHACGGL
-1436 PLGNAEVVGNTYR
+1436 LGNAEVVGNTYR
-1449 IENVATYPAEHITA
+1449 IENVATHPAEHITA

-1476 TTFEWATRD
+1476 TTFEWAIRD
-1485 QEVDVRRASASDA
+1485 REVDVRRASASDA
-1498 DGEIVRMAYGT
+1498 EGEIVHMAYGP

-1517 KGLRRRADKKILG
+1517 KGLRRRADKKVLG

-1536 SGYWARSEDEDEEE
+1536 SGYWARNEEE
-1550 RSLDPTAS
+1550 EADERALDPTAS

-1575 FQPVGN
+1575 FR
-1581 SFSEVTL
+1581 SADDSLSEVTL
-1588 ATVQHAILRGIEAV
+1588 TTVQHAILRGIKAV

-1615 PKRDVRNGFLLY
+1615 PTRDVRNGFLLY

-1642 QETSLADVAR
+1642 QEESLAAVAR
-1652 KALQIM
+1652 RALQIM
-1658 HFAVGDDSLPES
+1658 HLAVGDDGLPDS

-1678 EADCVAACYRCLMSY
+1678 DASCVAACYRCLMSY

-1706 ENARAMLLRL
+1706 EDARAMLLRL
-1716 AGARTGTVPGR
+1716 ARARTVTQSAGRQPGEVSPDDVALGGGSMGIEIG
-1727 RFTQTL
+1727 L
-1733 SEFITVSEDL
+1733 SRPNLSVSP
-1743 TVSVKDQWREEATRR
+1743 VSVASRWREEATRR
-1758 GIPEPDPKPLVAGER
+1758 GIPAPDPKPLIAGER
-1773 SVRRVWRKHYVAAI
+1773 SVRCIWRKHYVAAI
-1787 IDEADRPAVQPM
+1787 IEEADRPAVQPM
-1799 EDLGFEVI
+1799 EDLGFEVV
-1807 QFDESEDWRAAFA
+1807 QFEDLEDWRPAFA